1 MKKMKKNIL
10 LILSIIFSL
19 NASAQ
24 LDRSIMPKGGPAP
37 KIKLEKPKEFKLKNG
52 IKVLVVENNKL
63 PRVNYSFRFDRNPI
77 FEGEKAGVLT
87 LLGSMLGN
95 GTTTI
100 SKDEFN
106 EEVDFLGASINVGF
120 GSASAF
126 TLTKNN
132 ERVLELFSDAII
144 NPLLTTEEFDKEKE
158 KLIEGLKSNKKSI
171 DAISSRVGNA
181 LSYGKNHVYGEFI
194 SEETLDNVTYEDV
207 LEYHEKYFVPNN
219 AYIVVIGDINYKKI
233 KSLINDRFS
242 QWKKGKNVETK
253 KPLLT
258 ENLSLTEVN
267 FIDLPTA
274 TQSSISITNNV
285 DLMMTDEDYFSALM
299 ANDILG
305 GGGAGYLFKNLREDK
320 GYTYGAYSSIGSS
333 RYGVSKFNAGAKVRN
348 MVTDSAVTEIV
359 KEISRIRLEKVDP
372 ELLKN
377 AKAKYVGS
385 FIRRAENPQTI
396 AGYALNIKLNNLP
409 EDFYE
414 TYLENINSV
423 SQEDVM
429 RVANKYFK
437 IGNSRIIVVGKG
449 SDVVQNLEEVGF
461 PVTYFDEYANPV
473 AKPVFNKAIPEG
485 MTALDVVDNY
495 IKAIGGKD
503 MLLNVNTLVS
513 NMDVTLPGAPFKPM
527 AISKQ
532 MMPNKISFE
541 MKANMGGQTMSLMKR
556 NFSGEKGYMEQQG
569 QKMLMSEEEIM
580 EAKNVEGIFEELYY
594 SDDQTEL
601 LSINSI
607 DGEDVYKIKVVKN
620 EKTSYRYYS
629 VESGYL
635 ISKEEEDENKNISST
650 KYGDYRSVNGIM
662 MPYFMQVN
670 TGGQNLEFNTTEVM
684 VNTELKDSDFY

>member
-1 MKKMKKNIL
+1 MKNRIIL
-10 LILSIIFSL
+10 LITTMLISFSV
-19 NASAQ
+19 SAQ
-24 LDRSIMPKGGPAP
+24 LDRSIQPVGGPTP
-37 KIKLEKPKEFKLKNG
+37 KIKLDKPKEFKLKNG
-52 IKVLVVENNKL
+52 IKVLVVENHKL
-63 PRVNYSFRFDRNPI
+63 PRVSYSLRIDGTPI
-77 FEGEKAGVLT
+77 LEGEKAGVLSI
-87 LLGSMLGN
+87 LGQMLGN
-95 GTTTI
+95 GTTSI
-100 SKDEFN
+100 EKDVFN
-106 EEVDFLGASINVGF
+106 EEIDYLGANVSIGF
-120 GSASAF
+120 RSSFASS
-126 TLTKNN
+126 LTKHND
-132 ERVLELFSDAII
+132 RILELMADAII
-144 NPLLTTEEFDKEKE
+144 NPLLTVEEFDKTKE
-158 KLIEGLKSNKKSI
+158 QLIESLKADEKSI
-171 DAISSRVGNA
+171 DAIGSRVGNA

-194 SEETLDNVTYEDV
+194 TEETLNKISYEDV
-207 LEYHEKYFVPNN
+207 IDFHKKYTYPNS
-219 AYIVVIGDINYKKI
+219 AYIVVIGDVNYKEVK
-233 KSLINDRFS
+233 KSITEKFS
-242 QWKKGKNVETK
+242 VWKKAKKVENDVPVLTPNVG
-253 KPLLT
+253 
-258 ENLSLTEVN
+258 LTEVN
-267 FIDLPTA
+267 FIDLPSA
-274 TQSSISITNNV
+274 TQSSIGVTNNV
-285 DLMMTDEDYFSALM
+285 ELKMNDEDYFTALIT
-299 ANDILG
+299 NNILG
-305 GGGAGYLFKNLREDK
+305 GGGEGYLFKNLREDK
-320 GYTYGAYSSIGSS
+320 GYTYGAYSSLGSS
-333 RYGVSKFNAGAKVRN
+333 RYGVARFSAGAKVRN

-359 KEISRIRLEKVDP
+359 NEIVRIRTELVDA

-377 AKAKYVGS
+377 AKAKYVGN
-385 FIRRAENPQTI
+385 FIMRLERPQTI
-396 AGYALNIKLNNLP
+396 ANYALNIKLNDLP

-414 TYLENINSV
+414 TYLEKINAV
-423 SQEDVM
+423 TAEDVK

-437 IGNSRIIVVGKG
+437 IANTRIIVVGKG
-449 SDVVQNLEEVGF
+449 SDVVENLEKVGF
-461 PVTYFDEYANPV
+461 PINYFDKYANAV

-485 MTALDVVDNY
+485 MTALDIVDNY

-513 NMDVTLPGAPFKPM
+513 NMDVTIPGAPFKPM

-635 ISKEEEDENKNISST
+635 ISIEEEDENKNISST

-670 TGGQNLEFNTTEVM
+670 AGGQNLEFNTTEVM

>member
-1 MKKMKKNIL
+1 MKNRIIL
-10 LILSIIFSL
+10 LITTMLISFSV
-19 NASAQ
+19 SAQ
-24 LDRSIMPKGGPAP
+24 LDRSIQPVGGPTP
-37 KIKLEKPKEFKLKNG
+37 KIKLDKPKEFKLKNG
-52 IKVLVVENNKL
+52 IKVLVVENHKL
-63 PRVNYSFRFDRNPI
+63 PRVSYSLRIDGTPI
-77 FEGEKAGVLT
+77 LEGEKAGVLSI
-87 LLGSMLGN
+87 LGQMLGN
-95 GTTTI
+95 GTTSI
-100 SKDEFN
+100 EKDVFN
-106 EEVDFLGASINVGF
+106 EEIDYLGANVSIGF
-120 GSASAF
+120 RSSFASS
-126 TLTKNN
+126 LTKHND
-132 ERVLELFSDAII
+132 RILELMADAII
-144 NPLLTTEEFDKEKE
+144 NPLLTVEEFDKTKE
-158 KLIEGLKSNKKSI
+158 QLIESLKADEKSI
-171 DAISSRVGNA
+171 DAIGSRVGNA

-194 SEETLDNVTYEDV
+194 TEETLNKISYEDV
-207 LEYHEKYFVPNN
+207 IDFHKKYTYPNS
-219 AYIVVIGDINYKKI
+219 AYIVVIGDVNYKEVK
-233 KSLINDRFS
+233 KSITEKFS
-242 QWKKGKNVETK
+242 VWKKAKKVENDVPVLTPNVG
-253 KPLLT
+253 
-258 ENLSLTEVN
+258 LTEVN
-267 FIDLPTA
+267 FIDLPSA
-274 TQSSISITNNV
+274 TQSSIGVTNNV
-285 DLMMTDEDYFSALM
+285 ELKMNDEDYFTALIT
-299 ANDILG
+299 NNILG
-305 GGGAGYLFKNLREDK
+305 GGGEGYLFKNLREDK
-320 GYTYGAYSSIGSS
+320 GYTYGAYSSLGSS
-333 RYGVSKFNAGAKVRN
+333 RYGVARFSAGAKVRN

-359 KEISRIRLEKVDP
+359 NEIVRIRTELVDA

-377 AKAKYVGS
+377 AKAKYVGN
-385 FIRRAENPQTI
+385 FIMRLERPQTI
-396 AGYALNIKLNNLP
+396 ANYALNIKLNDLP

-414 TYLENINSV
+414 TYLEKINAV
-423 SQEDVM
+423 TAEDVK

-437 IGNSRIIVVGKG
+437 IANTRIIVVGKG
-449 SDVVQNLEEVGF
+449 SDVVENLEKVGF
-461 PVTYFDEYANPV
+461 PINYFDKYANAV

-485 MTALDVVDNY
+485 MTALDIVDNY

-513 NMDVTLPGAPFKPM
+513 NMDVTIPGAPFKPM

-620 EKTSYRYYS
+620 EKTSYRYYA

-635 ISKEEEDENKNISST
+635 ISIEEEDENKNISST

-670 TGGQNLEFNTTEVM
+670 TGGQNLEFNTTELM

>member
-1 MKKMKKNIL
+1 MKKNIL

-19 NASAQ
+19 NLSAQ
-24 LDRSIMPKGGPAP
+24 LDRSVMPKGGPAP

-144 NPLLTTEEFDKEKE
+144 NPLLTNEEFDKEKE

-171 DAISSRVGNA
+171 DAISGRVGNA

-194 SEETLDNVTYEDV
+194 SEETLNNVTYEDV
-207 LEYHEKYFVPNN
+207 LEYHEKYFIPNN
-219 AYIVVIGDINYKKI
+219 AYIVIIGDINYKEI
-233 KSLINDRFS
+233 KSSINNRFS
-242 QWKKGKNVETK
+242 QWTKGKNIETS

-258 ENLSLTEVN
+258 ENVSLTEVN

-299 ANDILG
+299 TNDILG

-333 RYGVSKFNAGAKVRN
+333 RYGVAKFSAGAKVRN

-396 AGYALNIKLNNLP
+396 AGYALNIKFNNLP

-414 TYLENINSV
+414 NYLENINAV

-437 IGNSRIIVVGKG
+437 IANSRIIVVGKG

-461 PVTYFDEYANPV
+461 PVNYFDEYANPV
-473 AKPVFNKAIPEG
+473 PKPVFNKSIPDG
-485 MTALDVVDNY
+485 MSALDVMNNY
-495 IKAIGGKD
+495 IKAIGGKT
-503 MLLNVNTLVS
+503 LLSSVNTLVTKAS
-513 NMDVTLPGAPFKPM
+513 VTLPGAPFKPE
-527 AISKQ
+527 AISKK
-532 MMPNKISFE
+532 MMPNKSIDE
-541 MKANMGGQTMSLMKR
+541 WTAPMGLILKQT
-556 NFSGEKGYMEQQG
+556 FSGEKGYREGLMMGG
-569 QKMLMSEEEIM
+569 QKTMMTDEEIE
-580 EAKNVEGIFEELYY
+580 EAKNVEGIFDEIYFTADQIEL
-594 SDDQTEL
+594 
-601 LSINSI
+601 INISAI
-607 DGEDVYKIKVVKN
+607 DGEDVYKVKVIKN
-620 EKTSYRYYS
+620 DKTSYRYYS
-629 VESGYL
+629 TESGYL
-635 ISKEEEDENKNISST
+635 VSVDSEDANKNIVSV
-650 KYGDYRSVNGIM
+650 KYGDYKNVEGLWA
-662 MPYFMQVN
+662 PHLMQIN
-670 TGGQNLEFNTTEVM
+670 QGGQVIEFITTEVLI
-684 VNTELKDSDFY
+684 NTPLKDSDFY

>member
-1 MKKMKKNIL
+1 MKNRIIL
-10 LILSIIFSL
+10 LITTMLISFSV
-19 NASAQ
+19 SAQ
-24 LDRSIMPKGGPAP
+24 LDRSIQPVGGPTP
-37 KIKLEKPKEFKLKNG
+37 KIKLDKPKEFKLKNG
-52 IKVLVVENNKL
+52 IKVLVVENHKL
-63 PRVNYSFRFDRNPI
+63 PRVSYSLRIDGTPI
-77 FEGEKAGVLT
+77 LEGEKAGVLSI
-87 LLGSMLGN
+87 LGEMLGN
-95 GTTTI
+95 GTTSI
-100 SKDEFN
+100 EKDVFN
-106 EEVDFLGASINVGF
+106 EEIDYLGANVSIGF
-120 GSASAF
+120 RSSFASS
-126 TLTKNN
+126 LTKHND
-132 ERVLELFSDAII
+132 RILELMADAII
-144 NPLLTTEEFDKEKE
+144 NPLLTVEEFDKTKE
-158 KLIEGLKSNKKSI
+158 QLIESLKADEKSI
-171 DAISSRVGNA
+171 DAIGSRVGNA

-194 SEETLDNVTYEDV
+194 TEETLNKISYEDV
-207 LEYHEKYFVPNN
+207 IDFHKKYTYPNS
-219 AYIVVIGDINYKKI
+219 AYIVVIGDVNYKEVK
-233 KSLINDRFS
+233 KSITEKFS
-242 QWKKGKNVETK
+242 VWKKAKKVENDVPVLTPNVE
-253 KPLLT
+253 
-258 ENLSLTEVN
+258 LTEVN
-267 FIDLPTA
+267 FIDLPSA
-274 TQSSISITNNV
+274 TQSSIGVTNNV
-285 DLMMTDEDYFSALM
+285 ELKMNDEDYFTALIT
-299 ANDILG
+299 NNILG
-305 GGGAGYLFKNLREDK
+305 GGGEGYLFKNLREDK
-320 GYTYGAYSSIGSS
+320 GYTYGAYSSLGSS
-333 RYGVSKFNAGAKVRN
+333 RYGVARFSAGAKVRN

-359 KEISRIRLEKVDP
+359 NEIVRIRTELVDA

-377 AKAKYVGS
+377 AKAKYVGN
-385 FIRRAENPQTI
+385 FIMRLERPQTI
-396 AGYALNIKLNNLP
+396 ANYALNIKLNDLP

-414 TYLENINSV
+414 TYLEKINAV
-423 SQEDVM
+423 TAEDVK

-437 IGNSRIIVVGKG
+437 IANTRIIVVGKG
-449 SDVVQNLEEVGF
+449 SDVVENLEKVGF
-461 PVTYFDEYANPV
+461 PINYFDKYANAV

-485 MTALDVVDNY
+485 MTAFDVVDNY

-513 NMDVTLPGAPFKPM
+513 NMDVTIPGAPFKPM

-620 EKTSYRYYS
+620 EKTSYRYYA

-635 ISKEEEDENKNISST
+635 ISIEEEDENKNISST

-670 TGGQNLEFNTTEVM
+670 AGGQNLEFNTSEVM

>member
-1 MKKMKKNIL
+1 MKNRIIL
-10 LILSIIFSL
+10 LITTMLISFSV
-19 NASAQ
+19 SAQ
-24 LDRSIMPKGGPAP
+24 LDRSIQPVGGPTP
-37 KIKLEKPKEFKLKNG
+37 KIKLDKPKEFKLKNG
-52 IKVLVVENNKL
+52 IKVLVVENHKL
-63 PRVNYSFRFDRNPI
+63 PRVSYSLRIDGTPI
-77 FEGEKAGVLT
+77 LEGEKAGVLSV
-87 LLGSMLGN
+87 LGQMLGN
-95 GTTTI
+95 GTTSI
-100 SKDEFN
+100 EKDVFN
-106 EEVDFLGASINVGF
+106 EEIDYLGANVSIGF
-120 GSASAF
+120 RSSFASS
-126 TLTKNN
+126 LTKHND
-132 ERVLELFSDAII
+132 RILELMADAII
-144 NPLLTTEEFDKEKE
+144 NPLLTVEEFDKTKE
-158 KLIEGLKSNKKSI
+158 QLIESLKADEKSI
-171 DAISSRVGNA
+171 DAIGSRVGNA

-194 SEETLDNVTYEDV
+194 TEETLNKISYEDV
-207 LEYHEKYFVPNN
+207 IDFHKKYTYPNS
-219 AYIVVIGDINYKKI
+219 AYIVVIGDVNYKEVK
-233 KSLINDRFS
+233 KSITEKFS
-242 QWKKGKNVETK
+242 VWKKAKKVENDVPVLTPNVR
-253 KPLLT
+253 
-258 ENLSLTEVN
+258 LTEVN
-267 FIDLPTA
+267 FIDLPSA
-274 TQSSISITNNV
+274 TQSSIGVTNNV
-285 DLMMTDEDYFSALM
+285 ELKMNDEDYFTALIT
-299 ANDILG
+299 NNILG
-305 GGGAGYLFKNLREDK
+305 GGGEGYLFKNLREDK
-320 GYTYGAYSSIGSS
+320 GYTYGAYSSLGSS
-333 RYGVSKFNAGAKVRN
+333 RYGVARFSAGAKVRN

-359 KEISRIRLEKVDP
+359 NEIVRIRTELVDA

-377 AKAKYVGS
+377 AKAKYVGN
-385 FIRRAENPQTI
+385 FIMRLERPQTI
-396 AGYALNIKLNNLP
+396 ANYALNIKLNDLP

-414 TYLENINSV
+414 TYLEKINAV
-423 SQEDVM
+423 TAEDVK

-437 IGNSRIIVVGKG
+437 IANTRIIVVGKG
-449 SDVVQNLEEVGF
+449 SDVVENLEKVGF
-461 PVTYFDEYANPV
+461 PINYFDKYANAV

-513 NMDVTLPGAPFKPM
+513 NMDVTIPGAPFKPM

-620 EKTSYRYYS
+620 EKTSYRYYA

-635 ISKEEEDENKNISST
+635 ISIEEEDENKNISST

-670 TGGQNLEFNTTEVM
+670 AGGQNLEFNTTEVM

>member
-1 MKKMKKNIL
+1 MKNKIIL
-10 LILSIIFSL
+10 LITIVLISF
-19 NASAQ
+19 NVSAQ
-24 LDRSIMPKGGPAP
+24 LDRSIQPVGGPTP

-52 IKVLVVENNKL
+52 IKVLVVENHKL
-63 PRVNYSFRFDRNPI
+63 PRVSYSLRIDGTPI
-77 FEGEKAGVLT
+77 LEGEKAGVLSI
-87 LLGSMLGN
+87 LGEMLGN
-95 GTTTI
+95 GTTSI
-100 SKDEFN
+100 EKDVFN
-106 EEVDFLGASINVGF
+106 EEIDYLGANVSIGF
-120 GSASAF
+120 RSSFASS
-126 TLTKNN
+126 LTKHND
-132 ERVLELFSDAII
+132 RILELMADAII
-144 NPLLTTEEFDKEKE
+144 NPLLTVEEFDKTKDQ
-158 KLIEGLKSNKKSI
+158 LIESLKADEKSI
-171 DAISSRVGNA
+171 DAIGSRVGNA

-194 SEETLDNVTYEDV
+194 TEETLNKISYEDV
-207 LEYHEKYFVPNN
+207 IDFHKKYTYPNS
-219 AYIVVIGDINYKKI
+219 AYIVVIGDVNYKEVK
-233 KSLINDRFS
+233 KSITEKFS
-242 QWKKGKNVETK
+242 VWKKAKKVENDVPVLTPNVG
-253 KPLLT
+253 
-258 ENLSLTEVN
+258 LTEVN
-267 FIDLPTA
+267 FIDLPSA
-274 TQSSISITNNV
+274 TQSSIGVTNNV
-285 DLMMTDEDYFSALM
+285 ELKMNDEDYFTALIT
-299 ANDILG
+299 NNILG
-305 GGGAGYLFKNLREDK
+305 GGGEGYLFKNLREDK
-320 GYTYGAYSSIGSS
+320 GYTYGAYSSLGSS
-333 RYGVSKFNAGAKVRN
+333 RYGVARFSAGAKVRN

-359 KEISRIRLEKVDP
+359 NEIVRIRTELVDA

-377 AKAKYVGS
+377 AKAKYVGN
-385 FIRRAENPQTI
+385 FIMRLERPQTI
-396 AGYALNIKLNNLP
+396 ANYALNIKLNDLP

-414 TYLENINSV
+414 TYLEKINAV
-423 SQEDVM
+423 TAEDVK

-437 IGNSRIIVVGKG
+437 IANTRIIVVGKG
-449 SDVVQNLEEVGF
+449 SDVVENLEKVGF
-461 PVTYFDEYANPV
+461 PINYFDKYANAV

-513 NMDVTLPGAPFKPM
+513 NMDVTIPGAPFKPM

-594 SDDQTEL
+594 SENQTEL

-607 DGEDVYKIKVVKN
+607 DGEDVYKVKVVKN
-620 EKTSYRYYS
+620 EKTSYRYYA

-635 ISKEEEDENKNISST
+635 ISIEEEDENKNISST

-670 TGGQNLEFNTTEVM
+670 AGGQNLEFNTSEVM

>member
-19 NASAQ
+19 NLSAQ
-24 LDRSIMPKGGPAP
+24 LDRSVMPKGGPAP

-144 NPLLTTEEFDKEKE
+144 NPLLTNEEFDKEKE

-171 DAISSRVGNA
+171 DAISGRVGNA

-194 SEETLDNVTYEDV
+194 SEETLNNVTYEDV
-207 LEYHEKYFVPNN
+207 LEYHEKYFIPNN
-219 AYIVVIGDINYKKI
+219 AYIVIIGDINYKEI
-233 KSLINDRFS
+233 KTSINNRFS
-242 QWKKGKNVETK
+242 QWTKGKNIETS

-258 ENLSLTEVN
+258 ENVSLTEVN

-299 ANDILG
+299 TNDILG

-333 RYGVSKFNAGAKVRN
+333 RYGVAKFSAGAKVRN

-414 TYLENINSV
+414 NYLENINAV

-437 IGNSRIIVVGKG
+437 IANSRIIVVGKG

-461 PVTYFDEYANPV
+461 PVNYFDEYANPV
-473 AKPVFNKAIPEG
+473 PKPVFNKSIPEG
-485 MTALDVVDNY
+485 MSALDVMNNY
-495 IKAIGGKD
+495 IKAIGGKT
-503 MLLNVNTLVS
+503 LLSSVNTLVTKAS
-513 NMDVTLPGAPFKPM
+513 VTLPGAPFKPE
-527 AISKQ
+527 AISKK
-532 MMPNKISFE
+532 MMPNKSIDE
-541 MKANMGGQTMSLMKR
+541 WTAPMGLILKQT
-556 NFSGEKGYMEQQG
+556 FSGEKGYREGLMMGG
-569 QKMLMSEEEIM
+569 QKTMMTDEEIE
-580 EAKNVEGIFEELYY
+580 EAKNVEGIFDEIYFTADQIEL
-594 SDDQTEL
+594 
-601 LSINSI
+601 INISAI
-607 DGEDVYKIKVVKN
+607 DGEDVYKVKVIKN

-629 VESGYL
+629 TESGYL
-635 ISKEEEDENKNISST
+635 VSVDSEDANKNIVSV
-650 KYGDYRSVNGIM
+650 KYGDYKNIEGLWA
-662 MPYFMQVN
+662 PHLMQVN
-670 TGGQNLEFNTTEVM
+670 QGGQVIEFITAEVLINTP
-684 VNTELKDSDFY
+684 LKDSDFY

>member
-19 NASAQ
+19 NLSAQ
-24 LDRSIMPKGGPAP
+24 LDRSVMPKGGPAP

-144 NPLLTTEEFDKEKE
+144 NPLLTNEEFDKEKE

-171 DAISSRVGNA
+171 DAISGRVGNA

-194 SEETLDNVTYEDV
+194 SEETLNNVTYEDV
-207 LEYHEKYFVPNN
+207 LEYHEKYFIPNN
-219 AYIVVIGDINYKKI
+219 AYIVIIGDINYKEI
-233 KSLINDRFS
+233 KSSINNRFS
-242 QWKKGKNVETK
+242 QWTKGKNIETS

-258 ENLSLTEVN
+258 ENVSLTEVN

-299 ANDILG
+299 TNDILG

-333 RYGVSKFNAGAKVRN
+333 RYGVAKFSAGAKVRN

-396 AGYALNIKLNNLP
+396 AGYALNIKFNNLP

-414 TYLENINSV
+414 NYLENINAV

-437 IGNSRIIVVGKG
+437 IANSRIIVVGKG

-461 PVTYFDEYANPV
+461 PVNYFDEYANPV
-473 AKPVFNKAIPEG
+473 PKPVFNKSIPEG
-485 MTALDVVDNY
+485 MSALDVMNNY
-495 IKAIGGKD
+495 IKAIGGKN
-503 MLLNVNTLVS
+503 LLSSVNTLVTKAS
-513 NMDVTLPGAPFKPM
+513 VTLPGAPFKPE
-527 AISKQ
+527 AISKK
-532 MMPNKISFE
+532 MMPNKSIDE
-541 MKANMGGQTMSLMKR
+541 WTAPMGLILKQT
-556 NFSGEKGYMEQQG
+556 FSGEKGYREGLMMGG
-569 QKMLMSEEEIM
+569 QKTMMTDEEIE
-580 EAKNVEGIFEELYY
+580 EAKNVEGIFDEIYFTADQIEL
-594 SDDQTEL
+594 
-601 LSINSI
+601 INISAI
-607 DGEDVYKIKVVKN
+607 DGEDVYKVKVIKN
-620 EKTSYRYYS
+620 DKTSYRYYS
-629 VESGYL
+629 TESGYL
-635 ISKEEEDENKNISST
+635 VSVDSEDANKNIVSV
-650 KYGDYRSVNGIM
+650 KYGDYKNVEGLWA
-662 MPYFMQVN
+662 PHLMQIN
-670 TGGQNLEFNTTEVM
+670 QGGQVIEFITTEVLI
-684 VNTELKDSDFY
+684 NTPLKDSDFY

>member
-1 MKKMKKNIL
+1 MKNRIIL
-10 LILSIIFSL
+10 LITTMLISFSV
-19 NASAQ
+19 SAQ
-24 LDRSIMPKGGPAP
+24 LDRSIQPVGGPTP
-37 KIKLEKPKEFKLKNG
+37 KIKLDKPKEFKLKNG
-52 IKVLVVENNKL
+52 IKVLVVENHKL
-63 PRVNYSFRFDRNPI
+63 PRVSYSLRIDGTPI
-77 FEGEKAGVLT
+77 LEGEKAGVLSI
-87 LLGSMLGN
+87 LGQMLGN
-95 GTTTI
+95 GTTSI
-100 SKDEFN
+100 EKDVFN
-106 EEVDFLGASINVGF
+106 EEIDYLGANVSIGF
-120 GSASAF
+120 RSSFASS
-126 TLTKNN
+126 LTKHND
-132 ERVLELFSDAII
+132 RILELMADAII
-144 NPLLTTEEFDKEKE
+144 NPLLTVEEFDKTKE
-158 KLIEGLKSNKKSI
+158 QLIESLKADEKSI
-171 DAISSRVGNA
+171 DAIGSRVGNA

-194 SEETLDNVTYEDV
+194 TEETLNKISYEDV
-207 LEYHEKYFVPNN
+207 IDFHKKYTYPNS
-219 AYIVVIGDINYKKI
+219 AYIVVIGDVNYKEVK
-233 KSLINDRFS
+233 KSITEKFS
-242 QWKKGKNVETK
+242 VWKKAKKVENDVPVLTPNVG
-253 KPLLT
+253 
-258 ENLSLTEVN
+258 LTEVN
-267 FIDLPTA
+267 FIDLPSA
-274 TQSSISITNNV
+274 TQSSIGVTNNV
-285 DLMMTDEDYFSALM
+285 ELKMNDEDYFTALIT
-299 ANDILG
+299 NNILG
-305 GGGAGYLFKNLREDK
+305 GGGEGYLFKNLREDK
-320 GYTYGAYSSIGSS
+320 GYTYGAYSSLGSS
-333 RYGVSKFNAGAKVRN
+333 RYGVARFSAGAKVRN

-359 KEISRIRLEKVDP
+359 NEIVRIRTELVDA

-377 AKAKYVGS
+377 AKAKYVGN
-385 FIRRAENPQTI
+385 FIMRLERPQTI
-396 AGYALNIKLNNLP
+396 ANYALNIKLNDLP

-414 TYLENINSV
+414 TYLEKINAV
-423 SQEDVM
+423 TAEDVK

-437 IGNSRIIVVGKG
+437 IANTRIIVVGKG
-449 SDVVQNLEEVGF
+449 SDVVENLEKVGF
-461 PVTYFDEYANPV
+461 PINYFDKYANAV

-495 IKAIGGKD
+495 IEAIGGKD

-513 NMDVTLPGAPFKPM
+513 NMDVTIPGAPFKPM

-620 EKTSYRYYS
+620 EKTSYRYYA

-635 ISKEEEDENKNISST
+635 ISIEEEDENKNISST

-670 TGGQNLEFNTTEVM
+670 AGGQNLEFNTTEVM

>member
-1 MKKMKKNIL
+1 MKNRIIL
-10 LILSIIFSL
+10 LITTMLISFSV
-19 NASAQ
+19 SAQ
-24 LDRSIMPKGGPAP
+24 LDRSIQPVGGPTP
-37 KIKLEKPKEFKLKNG
+37 KIKLDKPKEFKLKNG
-52 IKVLVVENNKL
+52 IKVLVVENHKL
-63 PRVNYSFRFDRNPI
+63 PRVSYSLRIDGTPI
-77 FEGEKAGVLT
+77 LEGEKAGVLSI
-87 LLGSMLGN
+87 LGQMLGN
-95 GTTTI
+95 GTTSI
-100 SKDEFN
+100 EKDVFN
-106 EEVDFLGASINVGF
+106 EEIDYLGANVSIGF
-120 GSASAF
+120 RSSFASS
-126 TLTKNN
+126 LTKHND
-132 ERVLELFSDAII
+132 RILELMADAII
-144 NPLLTTEEFDKEKE
+144 NPLLTVEEFDKTKE
-158 KLIEGLKSNKKSI
+158 QLIESLKADEKSI
-171 DAISSRVGNA
+171 DAIGSRVGNA

-194 SEETLDNVTYEDV
+194 TEETLNKISYEDV
-207 LEYHEKYFVPNN
+207 IDFHKKYTYPNS
-219 AYIVVIGDINYKKI
+219 AYIVVIGDVNYKEVK
-233 KSLINDRFS
+233 KSITEKFS
-242 QWKKGKNVETK
+242 VWKKAKKVENDVPVLTPNVG
-253 KPLLT
+253 
-258 ENLSLTEVN
+258 LTEVN
-267 FIDLPTA
+267 FIDLPSA
-274 TQSSISITNNV
+274 TQSSIGVTNNV
-285 DLMMTDEDYFSALM
+285 ELKMNDEDYFTALIT
-299 ANDILG
+299 NNILG
-305 GGGAGYLFKNLREDK
+305 GGGEGYLFKNLREDK
-320 GYTYGAYSSIGSS
+320 GYTYGAYSSLGSS
-333 RYGVSKFNAGAKVRN
+333 RYGVARFSAGAKVRN

-359 KEISRIRLEKVDP
+359 NEIVRIRTELVDA

-377 AKAKYVGS
+377 AKAKYVGN
-385 FIRRAENPQTI
+385 FIMRLERPQTI
-396 AGYALNIKLNNLP
+396 ANYALNIKLNDLP

-414 TYLENINSV
+414 TYLEKINAV
-423 SQEDVM
+423 TAEDVK

-437 IGNSRIIVVGKG
+437 IANTRIIVVGKG
-449 SDVVQNLEEVGF
+449 SDVVENLEKVGF
-461 PVTYFDEYANPV
+461 PINYFDKYANAV

-513 NMDVTLPGAPFKPM
+513 NMDVTIPGAPFKPM

-635 ISKEEEDENKNISST
+635 ISEEEEDENKNISST

-670 TGGQNLEFNTTEVM
+670 AGGQNLEFNTTEVM